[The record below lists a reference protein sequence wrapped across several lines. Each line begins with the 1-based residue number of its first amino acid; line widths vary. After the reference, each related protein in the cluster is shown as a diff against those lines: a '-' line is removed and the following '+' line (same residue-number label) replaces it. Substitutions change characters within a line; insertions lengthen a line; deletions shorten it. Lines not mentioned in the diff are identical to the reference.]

1 MLKDKEQQLKLKL
14 KNIIR
19 EFAYDNTTKQFV
31 MDEFKSRNLPSLRA
45 AWIFSENL
53 DLDTL
58 ADSEEDNQFLFI
70 FSLALNKALKEKDI
84 DMLSDYQNYF
94 TKMEIDQ
101 WENYKE
107 IEDTEDIFPINFKN
121 VIEITPGY
129 WQTTITAQEL
139 DRLNKANIIIYN
151 PNSQRGYRV
160 TKKKIGID
168 LNPKKVEEIATRM
181 LNGEQFPDD
190 IKFNVL
196 KTGEERIFYN
206 PKTRILTIQ
215 EGSIINIFDGMHRKS
230 ANALTIDKNPDIQFV
245 WPLKVTNFSEIKT
258 HDFMTQINKQSPID
272 VSVLST
278 KDYSKNEN
286 LVLDKIMDSKGDLA
300 SVAKDKSEFIK
311 SDRGL
316 TTKSILAEAIKDNY
330 KDQLESAMNRDTIAS
345 WIVEFTN
352 YLMGVFSEEFIVNP
366 YETKKV
372 SYINNL
378 NMFYGYIALSA
389 ALKDNKDWKDILKQ
403 KISSID
409 FSVENPMWRDFGIIK
424 ESKIINKTT
433 KNKLYKLFREV

>member
-1 MLKDKEQQLKLKL
+1 MLTDKEQQLKGKL
-14 KNIIR
+14 KNIIK
-19 EFAYDNTTKQFV
+19 EFGYMNDTKQFV
-31 MDEFKSRNLPSLRA
+31 MDEFKSRNLSSLRS
-45 AWIFSENL
+45 AWVFTENL

-58 ADSEEDNQFLFI
+58 TNSEEDIQFLFL
-70 FSLALNKALKEKDI
+70 FTLALNKALKEKDI
-84 DMLSDYQNYF
+84 SILNDYQNYF
-94 TKMEIDQ
+94 TSVEISE
-101 WENYKE
+101 WENYQEEKE
-107 IEDTEDIFPINFKN
+107 SEDIFPYNLKD
-121 VIEITPGY
+121 VQEIIPGKQ
-129 WQTTITAQEL
+129 WQTKLTIQQFNAL
-139 DRLNKANIIIYN
+139 YNVLLWN
-151 PNSQRGYRV
+151 PNTQRGFKI
-160 TKKKIGID
+160 TKKAIRINED
-168 LNPKKVEEIATRM
+168 PKKVEEIKENILAGTYY
-181 LNGEQFPDD
+181 PDH
-190 IKFNVL
+190 IKINIV
-196 KTGEERIFYN
+196 KDENKPIYN
-206 PKTRILTIQ
+206 PKTRMLTLR
-215 EGSIINIFDGMHRKS
+215 EGTKLNIWDGQHRKS
-230 ANALTIDKNPDIQFV
+230 ASALVLIENSDIDFTWPIDI
-245 WPLKVTNFSEIKT
+245 TNLSEIET
-258 HDFMTQINKQSPID
+258 HNAMVQVNKQTPIREE
-272 VSVLST
+272 VIAP

-286 LVLDKIMDSKGDLA
+286 LVLDKIVDSRGDL
-300 SVAKDKSEFIK
+300 SNVTKDTDSFVK

-345 WIVEFTN
+345 WIVGFTN

>member
-1 MLKDKEQQLKLKL
+1 MLTDKEQQLKGKL
-14 KNIIR
+14 KNIIK
-19 EFAYDNTTKQFV
+19 EFGYMNDTKQFV
-31 MDEFKSRNLPSLRA
+31 MDEFKSRNLSSLRS
-45 AWIFSENL
+45 AWVFTENL

-58 ADSEEDNQFLFI
+58 TNSEEDIQFLFL
-70 FSLALNKALKEKDI
+70 FTLALNKALKENDI
-84 DMLSDYQNYF
+84 SILNDYQNYF
-94 TKMEIDQ
+94 TSVEISE
-101 WENYKE
+101 WENYQEEKE
-107 IEDTEDIFPINFKN
+107 SEDIFPYNLKD
-121 VIEITPGY
+121 VQEIIPGKQ
-129 WQTTITAQEL
+129 WQTKLTIQQFNAL
-139 DRLNKANIIIYN
+139 YNVLLWN
-151 PNSQRGYRV
+151 PNTQRGFKI
-160 TKKKIGID
+160 TKKAIRINED
-168 LNPKKVEEIATRM
+168 PKKVEEIKENILAGTYY
-181 LNGEQFPDD
+181 PDH
-190 IKFNVL
+190 IKINIV
-196 KTGEERIFYN
+196 KDENKPIYN
-206 PKTRILTIQ
+206 PKTRMLTLR
-215 EGSIINIFDGMHRKS
+215 EGTKLNIWDGQHRKS
-230 ANALTIDKNPDIQFV
+230 ASALVLIENSDIDFTWPIDI
-245 WPLKVTNFSEIKT
+245 TNLSEIET
-258 HDFMTQINKQSPID
+258 HNAMVQVNKQTPIREE
-272 VSVLST
+272 VIAP

-286 LVLDKIMDSKGDLA
+286 LVLDKIVDSRGDL
-300 SVAKDKSEFIK
+300 SNVTKDTDSFVK

-345 WIVEFTN
+345 WIVGFTN